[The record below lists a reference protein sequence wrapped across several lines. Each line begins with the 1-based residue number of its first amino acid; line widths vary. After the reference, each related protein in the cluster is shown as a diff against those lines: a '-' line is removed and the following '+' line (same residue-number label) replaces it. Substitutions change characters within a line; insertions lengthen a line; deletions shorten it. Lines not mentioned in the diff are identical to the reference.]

1 MEWNG
6 GEETHRKKVTHLRLP
21 ISFYNKLSA
30 YILCERDLGKAATA
44 ELRRE
49 REKSS
54 IKYQQFRINAYY
66 ILAEIFPNY
75 ALDSLEFFILQRLSS
90 SCLFFSFFYANSHHV
105 AFMLCYIFI
114 PSHKLD
120 GCVIIAHKNGMKF
133 ELYCH
138 SFTPF
143 VSCAI
148 QSWFDVDDDDDSG
161 ADQVRVGLAYDCFF
175 FFIRQSN
182 DIIERRGRSRKFTC
196 F

>member
-6 GEETHRKKVTHLRLP
+6 GEETHRKKSD
-21 ISFYNKLSA
+21 SFAASYFFLQQT
-30 YILCERDLGKAATA
+30 LCFYLMRKGFGEDSNRRA
-44 ELRRE
+44 ET
-49 REKSS
+49 REKKEKSA

-75 ALDSLEFFILQRLSS
+75 ALEFFHCLQRL
-90 SCLFFSFFYANSHHV
+90 FFLLIFFYFHHANSHHV

-120 GCVIIAHKNGMKF
+120 ACVIIAHKDGKKF
-133 ELYCH
+133 ELYSH

-148 QSWFDVDDDDDSG
+148 ESWFDVDDDDDSG
-161 ADQVRVGLAYDCFF
+161 ADQVRIGLAYECCFF
-175 FFIRQSN
+175 FYSAI
-182 DIIERRGRSRKFTC
+182 
-196 F
+196 